1 VDREHESGDLREL
14 FQIYHGECGFGG
26 CSRPDFLDELAK
38 LIPDEIVEF
47 LKNLVSVVDQAIEE
61 QVVMRFSDEGIVTA
75 DMSR

>member
-1 VDREHESGDLREL
+1 
-14 FQIYHGECGFGG
+14 
-26 CSRPDFLDELAK
+26 LDELAK

-47 LKNLVSVVDQAIEE
+47 QKNLVSAADQAIEE